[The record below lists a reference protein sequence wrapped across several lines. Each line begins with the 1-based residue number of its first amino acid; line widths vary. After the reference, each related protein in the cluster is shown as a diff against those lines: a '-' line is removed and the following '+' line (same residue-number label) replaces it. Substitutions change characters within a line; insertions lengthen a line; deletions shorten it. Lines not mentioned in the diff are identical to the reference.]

1 MSKWYRVVADD
12 SNMSNITV
20 EFHLSAPSESEVR
33 QIITN
38 KGYVNIQS
46 IEEDKDF
53 ENNLK
58 QCLTRIG
65 FPQYIPV

>member
-1 MSKWYRVVADD
+1 MSKWYKIVADD

-20 EFHLSAPSESEVR
+20 EFHLFSPSESDVK
-33 QIITN
+33 QIITD

-58 QCLTRIG
+58 
-65 FPQYIPV
+65 

>member
-1 MSKWYRVVADD
+1 MSKWYKIVADD

-20 EFHLSAPSESEVR
+20 EFHLFSPSESDVK
-33 QIITN
+33 QIITD
-38 KGYVNIQS
+38 KGYINIQS

-58 QCLTRIG
+58 
-65 FPQYIPV
+65 

>member
-20 EFHLSAPSESEVR
+20 EFHLSAPSESDVK
-33 QIITN
+33 QIITD

-46 IEEDKDF
+46 ITEDPDF
-53 ENNLK
+53 ENSLE
-58 QCLTRIG
+58 
-65 FPQYIPV
+65 

>member
-1 MSKWYRVVADD
+1 MSKWYKIVADD

-20 EFHLSAPSESEVR
+20 EFHLSAPSESEVKR
-33 QIITN
+33 IIIN

-58 QCLTRIG
+58 
-65 FPQYIPV
+65 

>member
-1 MSKWYRVVADD
+1 MSKWYKIVADD

-20 EFHLSAPSESEVR
+20 EFHLSAPSESEVKR
-33 QIITN
+33 IIIN
-38 KGYVNIQS
+38 KGYINIQS

-58 QCLTRIG
+58 
-65 FPQYIPV
+65 

>member
-1 MSKWYRVVADD
+1 MSKWYRIVADD

-20 EFHLSAPSESEVR
+20 EFHLFSPSESDVK
-33 QIITN
+33 QIITD

-58 QCLTRIG
+58 
-65 FPQYIPV
+65 

>member
-1 MSKWYRVVADD
+1 MSKWYRIVADD
-12 SNMSNITV
+12 SNMYNITV
-20 EFHLSAPSESEVR
+20 EFHLSAPSESEIK
-33 QIITN
+33 QIITD

-58 QCLTRIG
+58 
-65 FPQYIPV
+65 

>member
-1 MSKWYRVVADD
+1 MSKWYKIVADD

-20 EFHLSAPSESEVR
+20 EFHLFSPSESEVK
-33 QIITN
+33 QIIIN

-53 ENNLK
+53 EINLK
-58 QCLTRIG
+58 
-65 FPQYIPV
+65 

>member
-12 SNMSNITV
+12 SNMYNITV

-58 QCLTRIG
+58 SCLTCIG
-65 FPQYIPV
+65 FL

>member
-1 MSKWYRVVADD
+1 MSKWYKIVADD

-58 QCLTRIG
+58 
-65 FPQYIPV
+65 